1 MADAPEMVVV
11 DPDEPT
17 DLSVKQTIM
26 SIPTWEEWLASHG
39 FKTLRD
45 PEQGK
50 FKRSW
55 PNQGRGWELA
65 IYPAT
70 DTIHVVIRNNPFRTH
85 KQFGVIN
92 TSEKSLP
99 KVVQKLI
106 DEIERNVSDAS
117 KKRRIKAYAKT
128 REYEDRNAIPEALV
142 PRNPI
147 PEDPGDAD
155 LSRMLDRVVAHC
167 YQKGQRVKVKSPA
180 PGRLG
185 GMTGT
190 VVDAGQNSCYVALDD
205 YVNAGDDDPFRFT
218 SEELETISESVED
231 DTADAP
237 EPYIAALDY
246 IIPLKHA
253 GYKHLALVGARGF
266 YKNIHGNIGVLT
278 VRIEVFPVYPTQAAI
293 RADYSQSGEGDHVI
307 SSVVN
312 AIDVADRVRELEQMF
327 LQSTGALDYVNKL
340 RAKNYPHTVI
350 PSRDEHLKYL
360 FGESLVPDGADEP
373 QVYLDTLYKHADVIN
388 AFRAHG
394 VKMGRRMSADRPYY
408 RLFYIPSA
416 VAEASYDIYLTP
428 QADGSWEVTA
438 EGTKEFQDER
448 GEDFQQEFDID
459 SNWTIAAGA
468 AGEGLASDIADILYA
483 LRQNKGPVE
492 PTIEGPD
499 VDDLDEN
506 LDDSVDDPPTDLSSL
521 QQQHEDIYKQEG
533 FEFKPDYRGHPRWQ
547 KLWPL
552 PTPITTGKTTLTH
565 VRILPTHGK
574 LEYALVDASG
584 RPKGGF
590 YIEAIP
596 VRARGLDY
604 VAGMRKVLLKS
615 RRVLEQLPAD
625 VDFNDMFTYLRTAFD
640 SVEGEAADEAL
651 GVVRESVDDPDAGVD
666 HAQYA
671 DATLNVPKILEEF
684 GYRFDGLAHFPHWT
698 KHISPEMMFVV
709 FDDGIKWKFQVYTPA
724 GQGRWR
730 IKGTS
735 AGREVSTM
743 RDDLKYWE
751 DLVKAGT
758 FPLGE
763 SEEEDVDA
771 AEFTRSTYDPEKFLK
786 EHGWVPI
793 DKGNEHRYFVKT
805 FPTPVEYH
813 MGNMVFTGI
822 QVRIAMEPSL
832 FQSVQVNALFVG
844 RDATGFYITHRE
856 LQPQLIF
863 AGKYPPDSHKDINM
877 PIRRFVTEIGDV
889 LRNIAWPE
897 ARHAAPIANSKVKQ
911 AFDALVTKLN
921 GMAEQPLHPAL
932 EEDIDDPDEPAAM
945 LNSLPQQTYVL
956 FVRRHDED
964 DEMAQEKF
972 PGLTLEQ
979 ALPKQLLLELAESK
993 LFDMN
998 RVKVASYAQPENPDI
1013 YHVRLLFIGQDSDV
1027 NLRDNLYAAIREVG
1041 VAGEFAIEQFR
1052 PEPKKA
1058 PKQSQSRCR
1067 HCDRSIQQENGVWV
1081 DPEATGDDNVW
1092 RETCDANETFAANHE
1107 PMDYSGPYSE
1117 ALDPDD
1123 PENVVDNH
1131 PGFNF
1136 RHTTYMGEM
1145 VFALEP
1151 GETDFEHQD
1160 WPQEI
1165 GNVLLGPAQ
1174 RWYVINIRGVPQERL
1189 GEFKLGVH
1197 DGARTFDTK
1206 EQAALAIWL
1215 MRQEMPET
1223 EGRLGKKRYLPRKPL
1238 PETMAKAKP
1247 NVAAMMGKAQVRAN
1261 RLKSKGW
1268 TAVDFVKA
1276 LTGDDEKV
1284 VNDEVRKRKETECRS

>member
-26 SIPTWEEWLASHG
+26 SIPTWEEWLTSHG
-39 FKTLRD
+39 FKPFRD
-45 PEQGK
+45 PEQGR
-50 FKRSW
+50 FRRSW

-70 DTIHVVIRNNPFRTH
+70 DTIHVVIRNNPFRH
-85 KQFGVIN
+85 HRQFGVIN
-92 TSEKSLP
+92 ASEKSLP

-106 DEIERNVSDAS
+106 DEIERGVSDAS

-128 REYEDRNAIPEALV
+128 RGYEDRNAIPEALG

-155 LSRMLDRVVAHC
+155 LSRMLDRIVAHC

-185 GMTGT
+185 GLTGT

-205 YVNAGDDDPFRFT
+205 YVNAGDDDPFRF
-218 SEELETISESVED
+218 SVDELETLHEGVED
-231 DTADAP
+231 DAADAP

-253 GYKHLALVGARGF
+253 GYKPTADRRGY
-266 YKNIHGNIGVLT
+266 YKYVHGNTGVLDIK
-278 VRIEVFPVYPTQAAI
+278 VRIPPEDQTKAAVFVEYRQH
-293 RADYSQSGEGDHVI
+293 GESDHVLHG
-307 SSVVN
+307 VVD
-312 AIDVADRVRELEQMF
+312 ALDAPERVRELEALY

-350 PSRDEHLKYL
+350 PSRDEHLIYL
-360 FGESLVPDGADEP
+360 FGESLVPDDADEP

-388 AFRAHG
+388 AFRAHA

-408 RLFYIPSA
+408 RLFYIPN
-416 VAEASYDIYLTP
+416 VEVSYDIYLTP
-428 QADGSWEVTA
+428 QADGSWAVTA
-438 EGTKEFQDER
+438 DGLKEFQDAR
-448 GEDFQQEFDID
+448 GNDFQQEFDID

-468 AGEGLASDIADILYA
+468 AGDELASDIDDILHE
-483 LRQNKGPVE
+483 LRLNKGPAE

-499 VDDLDEN
+499 VDAIDEN
-506 LDDSVDDPPTDLSSL
+506 IDDPPEDVSSL
-521 QQQHEDIYKQEG
+521 HQQREDIYKQEG

-565 VRILPTHGK
+565 VRLLPTHGK

-590 YIEAIP
+590 YIEALP
-596 VRARGLDY
+596 YRD

-625 VDFNDMFTYLRTAFD
+625 VDFNNMLTYLRTAFD

-666 HAQYA
+666 PAQYA

-724 GQGRWR
+724 GHGRWR

-735 AGREVSTM
+735 EGREVSTM

-771 AEFTRSTYDPEKFLK
+771 GEFTRSTYDPEQFLK
-786 EHGWVPI
+786 AQGWVPI
-793 DKGNEHRYFVKT
+793 ANGEHQYFVKT
-805 FPTPVEYH
+805 FATPMEYH

-822 QVRIAMEPSL
+822 QVRIAMEPSM
-832 FQSVQVNALFVG
+832 FKSVQASALFVG
-844 RDATGFYITHRE
+844 RDDTGFYITHRE

-877 PIRRFVTEIGDV
+877 PIRRFATEIGDV
-889 LRNIAWPE
+889 LQNVAWPE

-921 GMAEQPLHPAL
+921 GMADQPLHPAL
-932 EEDIDDPDEPAAM
+932 EEDIDDPDEPSAM
-945 LNSLPQQTYVL
+945 LNSLPPQTYVL
-956 FVRRHDED
+956 FVRHHDED
-964 DEMAQEKF
+964 DEMAQEGF
-972 PGLTLEQ
+972 PGLPLEQ
-979 ALPKQLLLELAESK
+979 ALPKQLLRELAESK

-998 RVKVASYAQPENPDI
+998 RVKVASYAQPDNPNI
-1013 YHVRLLFIGQDSDV
+1013 YHVRLLFVGQDSDV

-1041 VAGEFAIEQFR
+1041 VAGEFVIEQFR
-1052 PEPKKA
+1052 PEPEMKA
-1058 PKQSQSRCR
+1058 PKQSRCR
-1067 HCDRSIQQENGVWV
+1067 HCDRAIRQEDGVWV

-1092 RETCDANETFAANHE
+1092 RETCDTNETFAANHE

-1123 PENVVDNH
+1123 PEGVLQSH
-1131 PGFNF
+1131 PGFSY
-1136 RHTTYMGEM
+1136 RHTTFMGYQ
-1145 VFALEP
+1145 VFELEP
-1151 GETDFEHQD
+1151 GAADLENQE

-1165 GNVLLGPAQ
+1165 GNVLQGPND
-1174 RWYVINIRGVPQERL
+1174 RWYVVNIRGVPQERL
-1189 GEFKLGVH
+1189 GEFKLGVR
-1197 DGARTFDTK
+1197 DDPRTFD
-1206 EQAALAIWL
+1206 EQDQAAMAIWL
-1215 MRQEMPET
+1215 VRQEMPER
-1223 EGRLGKKRYLPRKPL
+1223 EDRLGKKRYLPRKPL

-1276 LTGDDEKV
+1276 LTGDDEKA
-1284 VNDEVRKRKETECRS
+1284 VNDEVRKRKEARSP